1 MGRTTMCDAAVNN
14 VELLF
19 IRREAQAI
27 GLHKIIDDDGDGT
40 TLRVHA
46 KDVVLL
52 LFLLNLEALVV
63 SVRAVGW
70 IAKPDRSVGS
80 DHHVIGRIDPLA
92 VVTISNHGDG
102 AIVFSAYDAPT
113 GVLAAHQPAFR
124 IKGVAVGVV

>member
-40 TLRVHA
+40 TLRVDA

-52 LFLLNLEALVV
+52 LFLLNLEAFVV
-63 SVRAVGW
+63 SVRAIGW

-80 DHHVIGRIDPLA
+80 DHYVIGRIDPLA
-92 VVTISNHGDG
+92 VVAIGNHGDG
-102 AIVFSAYDAPT
+102 AVMFCAHDAPT
-113 GVLAAHQPAFR
+113 GMLATDQPAFR
-124 IKGVAVGVV
+124 IKGVAVGIV